1 MDVLKNRF
9 IYLGISIFFLVISM
23 FMFLFTK
30 LNLWIDMTWWIN
42 MEYTYENNV
51 NINELLEDL
60 EVQKDLILH
69 RWSRVINNIS
79 AYRITW
85 ERSIV
90 VVAWFDSTIDE
101 RTLDLLK
108 LEFRNA
114 SLEAV
119 KSIDSTA
126 EETKYTNI
134 WKSFWDYIRNTAF
147 ITLAIA
153 IFAITIYV
161 SWAFSWA
168 VSGIS
173 STTFWLITILT
184 LFHDVIISTWFYV
197 FAWHLFWQF
206 QIDTFFVTALLTIL
220 WYSINDTI
228 VIFDR
233 IRSNLKMYAWKSGKQ
248 WKNLYEIINLSVNQ
262 TIKRSI
268 YTSLT
273 LLFVLFTIFMFW
285 PEAISWFILAMIFGT
300 IIGTYSSIFVASPIL
315 YQVNKDKILSVYK
328 KVEVNPDDKLVV

>member
-9 IYLGISIFFLVISM
+9 IYLGISIFFLIISL

-30 LNLWIDMTWWIN
+30 LNLWIDMTWGIN
-42 MEYTYENNV
+42 MEYSYENAV
-51 NINELLEDL
+51 DIELLKEKL
-60 EVQKDLILH
+60 EPQKDLILH
-69 RWSRVINNIS
+69 KWSQVINNIS
-79 AYRITW
+79 SYRITW
-85 ERSIV
+85 EKSIV
-90 VVAWFDSTIDE
+90 VVAWFDSSIDE

-114 SLEAV
+114 SLDIL
-119 KSIDSTA
+119 KNMDSSIV
-126 EETKYTNI
+126 ETKYTNI

-153 IFAITIYV
+153 ILAITIYV

-173 STTFWLITILT
+173 STTFWLITIVT

-197 FAWHLFWQF
+197 LSGHLFWQF

-233 IRSNLKMYAWKSGKQ
+233 IRSNLKMYAWKTGKQ
-248 WKNLYEIINLSVNQ
+248 WKDLYEIINLSVNQ

-273 LLFVLFTIFMFW
+273 LLFVLFTIFFFW
-285 PEAISWFILAMIFGT
+285 PEAISGFILAMIFGT
-300 IIGTYSSIFVASPIL
+300 IIGTYSSIFIASPIL
-315 YQVNKDKILSVYK
+315 YQVNKNKKLAVYK
-328 KVEVNPDDKLVV
+328 KETINPDEKIVV